1 MSFNIFDFPRKSD
14 ITVGYVDP
22 SLGYVTG
29 VSICDANEY
38 ARKNPGTTFVFETR
52 DGIRYLNINEV
63 NQLTPKDLASSAD
76 TCTGIVVEGQADPPS
91 YFFWMRWC
99 WCCRKSSFW

>member
-1 MSFNIFDFPRKSD
+1 MSFNIFDFARKSD

-38 ARKNPGTTFVFETR
+38 ARKILVQHLFLKREMEY
-52 DGIRYLNINEV
+52 DI
-63 NQLTPKDLASSAD
+63 
-76 TCTGIVVEGQADPPS
+76 
-91 YFFWMRWC
+91 
-99 WCCRKSSFW
+99 